1 MHPAAASV
9 TEMSA
14 RVINGVTHGGSSSW
28 PWAGPVEGSPRAVAV
43 SWGRSP
49 ILGARASPWPLRSRP
64 LGALAKAVHRRA
76 KPSALRRKGD
86 VAFQV
91 PGPLGATSRGVQL
104 PDRLVLMRPAALPLS
119 ICGHRAAGPP
129 GGGRE
134 SKRPPPSHALC
145 AQGLCLPPPRLP
157 PPTPPCDLARP
168 SLGLISGSVPRQFY
182 WVR

>member
-14 RVINGVTHGGSSSW
+14 TYGGSSSW
-28 PWAGPVEGSPRAVAV
+28 PWAGPVEGSLAVAV
-43 SWGRSP
+43 SWGQSP

-76 KPSALRRKGD
+76 KPSALRRKG
-86 VAFQV
+86 FQV

-104 PDRLVLMRPAALPLS
+104 PDRLVPMRPAALPLS

-145 AQGLCLPPPRLP
+145 AQGLCLPPSP

-168 SLGLISGSVPRQFY
+168 SLDLISGSVPRQFY